1 MQGRIVKRAIIG
13 LAIILAVATVLIAA
27 LPWIASTQI
36 VRDRIAYELSAW
48 SGYRVQL
55 GQAPRIDVWP
65 TFSAHLS
72 NVALYEWGSH
82 DGQPVLEAERVD
94 IDMSALAAIRGD
106 VVFSRIALEHPLLR
120 LTQPT
125 PFFDLPP
132 LPGGGRM
139 SRAIAAAGGALSQS
153 PSNPDL
159 GQLPDDPFGQVT
171 FNDGRIAV
179 VNDGADEIILS
190 GLTGQIGWPALDR
203 PATLV
208 ANGVWRSEAIRVEAS
223 SAGPLLL
230 LAGGTSPMRVALDAA
245 PAKFNFEGTANL
257 SADAYFDGEASF
269 ETPSLRRT
277 LEWLRADIAAGH
289 TIGAAKLSGD
299 VRGGAQGLH
308 VENAALDLAG
318 SLGTGVLEMST
329 NGATPS
335 VSGSIAFEQLN
346 LGTFLAPFTP
356 QMRQAGATGDL
367 IDQQAAG
374 QLNLDLRLSAS
385 RAMLGD
391 LPLNGVAATAQLKDG
406 TAAFDISDASAF
418 GGTIQAGIR
427 IDPTGPENAVELRF
441 LASEVDVGAM
451 ALQTGAKRF
460 IPQTRGNMSAILRG
474 RGNDWNSV
482 ISSSEGTLTANFGAG
497 DIVGIDPA
505 AFMRQTDEGAF
516 FPLSTVAEGSLPI
529 RALQFSATVGRGL
542 ARVDT
547 ATVQLDGRRLSLNG
561 VVPLAGRALALSGNI
576 VAVDGQGQA
585 TGDPTSF
592 FVGGGW
598 DEPFVSPVV
607 APEATEEQETGDEA
621 EAEPQPETQEPSP
634 EN

>member
-1 MQGRIVKRAIIG
+1 MQGRVVKRAIIG
-13 LAIILAVATVLIAA
+13 LVALFAIGAALVLA

-82 DGQPVLEAERVD
+82 DGRPVLEAERVD
-94 IDMSALAAIRGD
+94 IDMSAFAAIRGN

-139 SRAIAAAGGALSQS
+139 SRAIAAAGEALSLDAS
-153 PSNPDL
+153 DPDL
-159 GQLPDDPFGQVT
+159 GRLPGDPFGQVT

-179 VNDGADEIILS
+179 VHDGNDEIILS
-190 GLTGQIGWPALDR
+190 GLTGQIGWTALDR
-203 PATLV
+203 PATLI

-223 SAGPLLL
+223 SAQPLLL
-230 LAGGTSPMRVALDAA
+230 LAGGTSPMRVSLDAA
-245 PAKFNFEGTANL
+245 PAKINFEGTANL
-257 SADAYFDGEASF
+257 SADAYFEGEASF
-269 ETPSLRRT
+269 ETPSLRRA
-277 LEWLRADIAAGH
+277 LEWSRTDIAAGH
-289 TIGAAKLSGD
+289 TIGAAKLSGRVTGSGQD
-299 VRGGAQGLH
+299 LRI
-308 VENAALDLAG
+308 ENAALDLAG
-318 SLGTGVLEMST
+318 SLGTGVLELSR

-335 VSGSIAFEQLN
+335 VGGSIAFEQLN

-356 QMRQAGATGDL
+356 QMGQAGVAADL
-367 IDQQAAG
+367 IDPQAAG
-374 QLNLDLRLSAS
+374 QLNLDLRLSAN
-385 RAMLGD
+385 RAALGD
-391 LPLNGVAATAQLKDG
+391 LSLNGVAATAQLKDG

-427 IDPTGPENAVELRF
+427 INPAGPDNAVELRF

-451 ALQTGAKRF
+451 VLQTGAKRF

-474 RGNDWNSV
+474 RGNDWHSV

-497 DIVGIDPA
+497 DIVGIDPV
-505 AFMRQTDEGAF
+505 AFLRRTEEGTF
-516 FPLSTVAEGSLPI
+516 FPLSAVTEGSLPI
-529 RALQFSATVGRGL
+529 RALQFAATVGRGL

-561 VVPLAGRALALSGNI
+561 IVPLAGRALALSGEI
-576 VAVDGQGQA
+576 VPVDGQGQA
-585 TGDPTSF
+585 TADSTAF

-607 APEATEEQETGDEA
+607 TPDTTEQEPGDEA
-621 EAEPQPETQEPSP
+621 EPDVEPA
-634 EN
+634 N

>member
-1 MQGRIVKRAIIG
+1 MQGRVVKRAIIG
-13 LAIILAVATVLIAA
+13 FAVLIAVGAALVLA

-72 NVALYEWGSH
+72 NVALYEWGSN
-82 DGQPVLEAERVD
+82 DSRPVLEAERVD
-94 IDMSALAAIRGD
+94 IDMSAFAAIRGD
-106 VVFSRIALEHPLLR
+106 VVFSRRALEHPLLR

-125 PFFDLPP
+125 PLFDLPP

-139 SRAIAAAGGALSQS
+139 SRAIAAAGEALALDG
-153 PSNPDL
+153 SNPDL
-159 GQLPDDPFGQVT
+159 GRLPGDPFGQVT

-179 VNDGADEIILS
+179 VNDGNDEIILS

-208 ANGVWRSEAIRVEAS
+208 TSGIWRSEAIRVEAS
-223 SAGPLLL
+223 SAQPLLL
-230 LAGGTSPMRVALDAA
+230 LAGGTSPVRVLLDAA
-245 PAKFNFEGTANL
+245 PAKVNFEGTANL
-257 SADAYFDGEASF
+257 STESYVDGEASF
-269 ETPSLRRT
+269 ETPSLRRA
-277 LEWLRADIAAGH
+277 LEWSRTEIAAGQ
-289 TIGAAKLSGD
+289 TIGAAKLSGR
-299 VRGGAQGLH
+299 VTGSVHGLRI
-308 VENAALDLAG
+308 ENASLDLAG
-318 SLGTGVLEMST
+318 SLGTGVLELSR

-335 VSGSIAFEQLN
+335 IGGSIAFEQLN

-356 QMRQAGATGDL
+356 QMGQAGVAADL
-367 IDQQAAG
+367 IDPQTTG
-374 QLNLDLRLSAS
+374 QLNLDLRLSAN

-391 LPLNGVAATAQLKDG
+391 FPLNGVAATAQLQDG
-406 TAAFDISDASAF
+406 SAAFDISDSSAF

-427 IDPTGPENAVELRF
+427 INSAEEENAVELRF

-460 IPQTRGNMSAILRG
+460 VPQTRGNMSAILRG
-474 RGNDWNSV
+474 KGNDWNSV

-497 DIVGIDPA
+497 DIVGIDPG
-505 AFMRQTDEGAF
+505 AFLRRTAEGEF
-516 FPLSTVAEGSLPI
+516 FPLSAVAEGALPI
-529 RALQFSATVGRGL
+529 RALQFAATVGRGL

-547 ATVQLDGRRLSLNG
+547 ATVQLDGSRLTLNG
-561 VVPLAGRALALSGNI
+561 IVPLAGRALALSGEI
-576 VAVDGQGQA
+576 VSVDGQGQV
-585 TGDPTSF
+585 TGDPNAF

-607 APEATEEQETGDEA
+607 GADPAEPEPA
-621 EAEPQPETQEPSP
+621 EADPITLEQAIEDQP
-634 EN
+634 